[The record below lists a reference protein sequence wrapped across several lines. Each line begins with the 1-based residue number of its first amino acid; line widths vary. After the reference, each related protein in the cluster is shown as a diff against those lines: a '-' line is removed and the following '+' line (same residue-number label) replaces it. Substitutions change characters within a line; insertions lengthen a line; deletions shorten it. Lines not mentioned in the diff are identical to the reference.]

1 MKLIQIKYKQ
11 NKNNEIN
18 IRNVLTNN
26 KRSGIIS
33 PSKENRKQNK

>member
-18 IRNVLTNN
+18 IRNVLTND
-26 KRSGIIS
+26 KRGGIINL
-33 PSKENRKQNK
+33 SKENRKQNK